1 MKLTNVDYNFP
12 QIVIDRV
19 SKKYPLA
26 GTDQL
31 SVAFRGFLDYV
42 NLCVAYQDKEI
53 PMFSE
58 SVDEV
63 WHQFILDTRSYQKFC
78 EEHVGYFL
86 HHVPNGSNS
95 SYNIQEERKKLKM
108 LWMLTC
114 RHADIDPLKG
124 QVPDLFAADMVLNVK
139 NTIDVRGL
147 VESIRR
153 EVEQKSTGRRT
164 IRDRVSSFFG
174 SNRKIEVDED
184 DIVSYDYL
192 LNNYIMTTTVLD
204 SQPIR
209 TPFEASD
216 YQKTVDDIIQQY
228 SAPASSYHVPTKV
241 DVPSVD
247 HHSTPSHTPSHHS
260 CSSSS
265 SSHHSC
271 SSSSHSCSS
280 SSSSSSSSCSS
291 SSSSCSS
298 SSCSS

>member
-31 SVAFRGFLDYV
+31 SVAFRGFLEYV
-42 NLCVAYQDKEI
+42 NLCVAYPDKEI

-78 EEHVGYFL
+78 EEHIGYFL

-108 LWMLTC
+108 LWMLAC

-147 VESIRR
+147 VDSIRR

-164 IRDRVSSFFG
+164 VRDRVSSFFG

-192 LNNYIMTTTVLD
+192 LNNYIMTTTIAD
-204 SQPIR
+204 QPVR
-209 TPFEASD
+209 ETFNGDD
-216 YQKTVDDIIQQY
+216 YTKAIIERID
-228 SAPASSYHVPTKV
+228 SSYSPYSSHIAPKV